1 MRLRFAATALWIAAL
16 CGPAA
21 AEITDVT
28 LIDGRQPLAALVLPP
43 HPHEDE
49 ELAALELR
57 EHLRR
62 MSGVELPLVEG
73 HAPDG
78 LVPVRLGLEL
88 RPEAE
93 QIIRTRSDDR
103 AAFLLEV
110 TAEGVTLAGLTPEG
124 TLFAAY
130 ELLEQLGCRWYMPG
144 ELGTVVP
151 RRTRVTAAAQRTV
164 RFPSFA
170 ARNLQA
176 VTRALPWY
184 RRQRL
189 GGDWFPGAHGIPL
202 EPPAALET
210 EPELFALVDG
220 RRVSGQLCVGHPEVV
235 RRATAA
241 VIAYFEEHPER
252 PWVGL
257 GPDDGRGFCED
268 ERCRALDG
276 GEWDPHAAGPSMTDR
291 YVWLFNRILEGMEE
305 RFPDKRIGFYA
316 YDSYKLPPRRVKPD
330 PRIVPAFAPITLCRL
345 HGLDNPVCPDRSF
358 YKSLM
363 RRWGELVPEVFER
376 GYYFNL
382 ADPGFPFSKVH
393 ALRQETP
400 FAHGAGISG
409 WRVECMPAWSA
420 HTPTLYVAAR
430 LMWDV
435 DTDVDALLREFYS
448 AFFGP
453 AAEPMGAYLASIDRA
468 YRDTDC
474 HAGSSHCLPRVFD
487 DDWRGRA
494 AGLLAE
500 AAALAEGAHA
510 ERVRIYAL
518 AHARLEAFLAMLASR
533 DAFDFAAAR
542 GHLQQVRA
550 LTDTMLAYPL
560 AENAHLLWPR
570 IAHSYLDR
578 FWSPAVEQAHER
590 AVERGELVAPLP
602 EVWDFLIDPAGVGE
616 SLGWFREGEIGGN
629 WQPLHTSTASW
640 SEQGLHYYKGAAWY
654 RTQVEVPAASVGRR
668 IHLFFGSVDEQAR
681 VWVNGRLLGDSPGRS
696 FMPFEFDATAALR
709 PGANTVAVR
718 IVNVELNEIGTG
730 GITAPVML
738 WSPTE

>member
-21 AEITDVT
+21 AGIT

-49 ELAALELR
+49 ELAARELR

-62 MSGVELPLVEG
+62 MSGVQLPLVEG
-73 HAPDG
+73 DAPDG

-93 QIIRTRSDDR
+93 QLIRTRSDDR

-241 VIAYFEEHPER
+241 VIDYFEEHPER
-252 PWVGL
+252 PWIGL

-400 FAHGAGISG
+400 FAHAAGISG

-435 DTDVDALLREFYS
+435 DTDVDALLQEFYS

-453 AAEPMGAYLASIDRA
+453 AAEPMGAYLASIDHA

-500 AAALAEGAHA
+500 AAALAEGADA

-629 WQPLHTSTASW
+629 WQPLRTSTASW

-696 FMPFEFDATAALR
+696 FLPFEFDATAALR

-718 IVNVELNEIGTG
+718 IINVELNEIGTG

>member
-62 MSGVELPLVEG
+62 MSGVELPLVKG

-93 QIIRTRSDDR
+93 QVIRTRSDDR

-363 RRWGELVPEVFER
+363 LRWGELVPEVFER

-400 FAHGAGISG
+400 FAHAAGISG

-435 DTDVDALLREFYS
+435 DTDVDALLQEFYA

-453 AAEPMGAYLASIDRA
+453 AAEPMGAYLGSIDHA

-629 WQPLHTSTASW
+629 WQPLRTSTASW

-654 RTQVEVPAASVGRR
+654 RAEVEVPAASVGRR